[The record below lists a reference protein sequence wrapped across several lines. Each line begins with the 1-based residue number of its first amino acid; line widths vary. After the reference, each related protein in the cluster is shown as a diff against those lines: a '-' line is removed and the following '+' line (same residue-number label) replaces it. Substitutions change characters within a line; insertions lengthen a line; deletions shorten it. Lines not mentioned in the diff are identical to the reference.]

1 MAITYRL
8 QKGSR
13 LTVEEMD
20 GNFQYVENYLTGLTS
35 SVSNLVSAVAG
46 ITASEAVQNTVVI
59 AGLTASVLTLTSGL
73 ASATASIGTLT
84 TGLASA
90 TASIG
95 TLTTGLASATASIG
109 TLTTGLASATA
120 SIGDLTMDLAS
131 ATASIGDLALDLA
144 SATASIGGLTTGLA
158 SATASI
164 GDLAMDLASATA
176 SLQYSTTE
184 TIVGSWIDNK
194 PIYRRVYEVTA
205 TGGSYS
211 MTGLETSINL
221 KSFIDFRVLVKSTF
235 GSGNYETSKETSIP
249 AINQIMVIPI
259 TNASSTPSFSVRC
272 YNNNL
277 STPLQLDLA
286 IILEYTKTTD

>member
-59 AGLTASVLTLTSGL
+59 AGLTASVITLTSGL

-84 TGLASA
+84 TGLV
-90 TASIG
+90 
-95 TLTTGLASATASIG
+95 
-109 TLTTGLASATA
+109 
-120 SIGDLTMDLAS
+120 
-131 ATASIGDLALDLA
+131 

-164 GDLAMDLASATA
+164 GDLAMDLASATASIGDLAMDLASATASIGSLSAGLASATA

-259 TNASSTPSFSVRC
+259 TNASSAPSFSVRC